1 MGCAFPWQPNMQ
13 LPQTKKTSDL
23 DLCGIHIWCMNQ
35 DDFVVEMGKEE
46 FGQNLHTL
54 NIVLIKYVGNLE

>member
-1 MGCAFPWQPNMQ
+1 MQ